1 MRVFW
6 DSILRLGPFCW
17 KSLIILFVLFLF
29 FPRSYRYPQIFVDQ
43 QNVCNMQ
50 DDVEAIIG
58 DTVSSSSFGG
68 SSISLPSRRRRSKA
82 RFGDKNL
89 IKWMSYHKFWGY
101 IFDYFILVPGRIICK
116 CVCMYVYINFFG
128 FAMAFAK
135 SWFHHHHRS
144 LRPRHIR
151 PSRCPPNPPCGV
163 PPPWLQCSSSIPPC
177 LSRFRQSFSTWSLVS
192 LSPFSGFD
200 LLVWSDFFSLYH
212 TETKK
217 KFISIKTTK
226 KIVVN

>member
-1 MRVFW
+1 MRCKTFSFGTVVWSLEQAWEGMLSVVVTDFLATW
-6 DSILRLGPFCW
+6 AYFITRVKPPVSDDDFQAGYLSCLIWVQTIYSEIFKVYSTKWGPFETQYCGLVLSVENP
-17 KSLIILFVLFLF
+17 SLFYLF
-29 FPRSYRYPQIFVDQ
+29 FFSFFLSYRYPQIFVDQ

-116 CVCMYVYINFFG
+116 CVCMYI
-128 FAMAFAK
+128 
-135 SWFHHHHRS
+135 
-144 LRPRHIR
+144 
-151 PSRCPPNPPCGV
+151 
-163 PPPWLQCSSSIPPC
+163 
-177 LSRFRQSFSTWSLVS
+177 
-192 LSPFSGFD
+192 
-200 LLVWSDFFSLYH
+200 
-212 TETKK
+212 
-217 KFISIKTTK
+217 
-226 KIVVN
+226 

>member
-1 MRVFW
+1 MRAFW

-17 KSLIILFVLFLF
+17 KSLIVLFLF

-89 IKWMSYHKFWGY
+89 IKWMNYHKFWGY

-144 LRPRHIR
+144 LRQRDGLGTLGHHVVRPTPPVAWRRHGYNAALPSRLASLAFDSPSPRRLWSPSR
-151 PSRCPPNPPCGV
+151 PS
-163 PPPWLQCSSSIPPC
+163 LASIFWSGLTFLVYTTQKPKRS
-177 LSRFRQSFSTWSLVS
+177 LFQSKQR
-192 LSPFSGFD
+192 
-200 LLVWSDFFSLYH
+200 
-212 TETKK
+212 KK
-217 KFISIKTTK
+217 
-226 KIVVN
+226 